1 MQRIQTTLIIIA
13 FTAVLGTPVSAAEA
27 DFKAIETR
35 LSRIEARLSS
45 LEGLPAGGAGYTYED
60 ATKDATNGSGL
71 KSGEHT
77 YKIKDG
83 DTIGSIARDHS
94 VERADLLA
102 ANRLSEGQPIYIG
115 ESILIPGRAGSS
127 HTEISDTGIQTPKQP
142 DKTSPPPAPANQGGR
157 VHTVNKGDTLMALSR
172 KYNTPVE
179 AIKSANGLRG
189 DTITAGQKLT
199 IPALGAL
206 QANAPTAPAKTP
218 ASETTT
224 VSNGGES
231 YQYDNP
237 LLRNDETYG
246 YYSVTKGDNLF
257 ALGKDFFTSMA
268 ELQRLNGL
276 GDSNVIHP
284 GDELIV
290 PTSKYNAYHS
300 EGSMAHR

>member
-13 FTAVLGTPVSAAEA
+13 AAAAFCTPVSAADA
-27 DFKAIETR
+27 DLKAIETR

-45 LEGLPAGGAGYTYED
+45 LEGQPGGASYTYDD
-60 ATKDATNGSGL
+60 ATKDATNGSSGQ
-71 KSGEHT
+71 SGERT

-83 DTIGSIARDHS
+83 DTIGSIAREHG
-94 VERADLLA
+94 VERADLLS

-115 ESILIPGRAGSS
+115 ESILIPGKDGGVRKETA
-127 HTEISDTGIQTPKQP
+127 DTGNQIQKPS
-142 DKTSPPPAPANQGGR
+142 DKTSPPPPPSNQGGR

-172 KYNTPVE
+172 KYSTPVE

-189 DTITAGQKLT
+189 DTITAGQKLV
-199 IPALGAL
+199 IPASGAL
-206 QANAPTAPAKTP
+206 QASEPSAPGKIPGSGA
-218 ASETTT
+218 TT
-224 VSNGGES
+224 VSNGGET

-246 YYSVTKGDNLF
+246 YYTVTKGDNLF

-268 ELQRLNGL
+268 ELQRLNRL

-300 EGSMAHR
+300 EGSMANR

>member
-1 MQRIQTTLIIIA
+1 MQRIQTTLII
-13 FTAVLGTPVSAAEA
+13 TAAAAALWTPVSAADA
-27 DFKAIETR
+27 DLKAIETR

-45 LEGLPAGGAGYTYED
+45 LEGQPGGAGYTYED
-60 ATKDATNGSGL
+60 ATKDATNGSAT
-71 KSGEHT
+71 KSEHT

-83 DTIGSIARDHS
+83 DTIGSIARDHG
-94 VERADLLA
+94 VERADLLS

-115 ESILIPGRAGSS
+115 ESILIPGKPGSS
-127 HTEISDTGIQTPKQP
+127 HKEIADTGIQTPKQP
-142 DKTSPPPAPANQGGR
+142 EKPTPPPAPSNQGGR
-157 VHTVNKGDTLMALSR
+157 VHTVSKGDTLMALSR
-172 KYNTPVE
+172 KYNTPVD

-199 IPALGAL
+199 IPASGAL
-206 QANAPTAPAKTP
+206 QANAPTAPGKTP
-218 ASETTT
+218 GSSTTN
-224 VSNGGES
+224 VSNGGET

-246 YYSVTKGDNLF
+246 YYTVTKGDNLF

-268 ELQRLNGL
+268 ELQRLNRL
-276 GDSNVIHP
+276 GDSSVIHP

-300 EGSMAHR
+300 EGSMANR